1 MKSDISRQKE
11 WTHGSYMLFGGMFRI
26 GYKILHNNVNMAKSE
41 GGQYFGRVM
50 YFCEGALNL

>member
-1 MKSDISRQKE
+1 
-11 WTHGSYMLFGGMFRI
+11 MFRI